1 MPDDVGNVDR
11 SPADL
16 HNEYEE
22 MIASFMT
29 FNVPEIFSFH
39 VSPKEQKLFFI
50 KLLPIINNS

>member
-1 MPDDVGNVDR
+1 MPGDIGNVDR

-29 FNVPEIFSFH
+29 FNVPEIFSSH
-39 VSPKEQKLFFI
+39 VSPQGTEAIFYQI
-50 KLLPIINNS
+50 VTNN